1 MFGLVLGIH
10 LSPGEFHKE
19 IEKLLS
25 QSSEEQGDTIILDC
39 RNFYE
44 SKIVS
49 KMQIRGAQSGGCAL
63 HSTVYP
69 VWDPWPPHPPSCTSV
84 IRKNPSPELQVC

>member
-25 QSSEEQGDTIILDC
+25 QANQEQGDTLLLDC

-49 KMQIRGAQSGGCAL
+49 KRQN
-63 HSTVYP
+63 P
-69 VWDPWPPHPPSCTSV
+69 VAGVGVPYAAPCTSHALSH
-84 IRKNPSPELQVC
+84 IPFLPAPASSGKT